1 MKARA
6 EPLVQALAA
15 VPWLQA
21 SGNAVVERLA
31 DASHLQHLVDGQT
44 VATRGTQ
51 TSHLVVIASGMLELS
66 MTNAQGKRHTTS
78 PLGKGQV
85 FGLIPLLDGS
95 TLIHDVC
102 ARGASSIVVVPRDA
116 ILSTMEAQ
124 PTLAMQMLLLLCQR
138 ARHNYEVLAGLSLL
152 PLHVRVVRL
161 LLDLSSSHSSQRIHL
176 TQAALADMLGA
187 SRQSVNLELKK
198 LERSGAIAISRGD
211 IEILDSGQL
220 QAIAGS

>member
-6 EPLVQALAA
+6 EPIARALAA

-21 SGNAVVERLA
+21 SGATVVERLA
-31 DASHLQHLVDGQT
+31 EASHLQHLVDGQA
-44 VATRGTQ
+44 VASRGTQ
-51 TSHLVVIASGMLELS
+51 AARLVVIASGTLELS

-116 ILSTMEAQ
+116 ILRALEAH
-124 PTLAMQMLLLLCQR
+124 PALAMQMLLLCQR
-138 ARHNYEVLAGLSLL
+138 ARHNYEVVAGLSLL
-152 PLHVRVVRL
+152 PLHVRVARL
-161 LLDLSSSHSSQRIHL
+161 VLDLSAGRHVRV
-176 TQAALADMLGA
+176 TQAALAEMLGA
-187 SRQSVNLELKK
+187 SRQSINIELKK
-198 LERSGAIAISRGD
+198 LERGGVIAVARGD
-211 IEILDSGQL
+211 IEIRDPDRLHAASQRDSL
-220 QAIAGS
+220 

>member
-15 VPWLQA
+15 VPWLRA
-21 SGNAVVERLA
+21 SGDAAVECLA
-31 DASHLQHLVDGQT
+31 DASHLQHLVDRQAVGS
-44 VATRGTQ
+44 RGTQ
-51 TSHLVVIASGMLELS
+51 TSHLVVVASGTLELS
-66 MTNAQGKRHTTS
+66 MTNVQGKRHTTS
-78 PLGKGQV
+78 LLGKGQV

-95 TLIHDVC
+95 TLIHDAC

-124 PTLAMQMLLLLCQR
+124 PALAMQMLLLMCQR

-161 LLDLSSSHSSQRIHL
+161 LLDRSSEQRIHL
-176 TQAALADMLGA
+176 TQAALAEMLGA

-211 IEILDSGQL
+211 IEILDAGQL

>member
-1 MKARA
+1 MKTRA
-6 EPLVQALAA
+6 EPIVQALAA
-15 VPWLQA
+15 VPWLCA
-21 SGNAVVERLA
+21 SGEAVVEHLA
-31 DASHLQHLVDGQT
+31 GASHLQHLVDGQA
-44 VATRGTQ
+44 VASRGTQ
-51 TSHLVVIASGMLELS
+51 TSHLVVIASGTLELS

-116 ILSTMEAQ
+116 ILSTMETQ
-124 PTLAMQMLLLLCQR
+124 PALAMQMLLLLCQR

-152 PLHVRVVRL
+152 PLHVRVARL
-161 LLDLSSSHSSQRIHL
+161 LMDLSSGQRVHL

-187 SRQSVNLELKK
+187 SRQSINIELKK
-198 LERSGAIAISRGD
+198 LERGGTVLISRGD
-211 IEILDSGQL
+211 VEIRDPAQL
-220 QAIAGS
+220 QAIAGT

>member
-6 EPLVQALAA
+6 EPIARALAG

-21 SGNAVVERLA
+21 SGAAVVERLA
-31 DASHLQHLVDGQT
+31 EASHLQHLVDGQA
-44 VATRGTQ
+44 VASRGTQ
-51 TSHLVVIASGMLELS
+51 AAHLVVIASGTLELS

-116 ILSTMEAQ
+116 ILRALEAH
-124 PTLAMQMLLLLCQR
+124 PALAMQMLLLLCQR
-138 ARHNYEVLAGLSLL
+138 ARHNYEVVAGLSLL
-152 PLHVRVVRL
+152 PLHVRVARL
-161 LLDLSSSHSSQRIHL
+161 VLDLSAGRHVRV
-176 TQAALADMLGA
+176 TQAALAEMLGA
-187 SRQSVNLELKK
+187 SRQSINIELKK
-198 LERSGAIAISRGD
+198 LERGGVIAVARGD
-211 IEILDSGQL
+211 IEIRDPDRLHAASQRDSL
-220 QAIAGS
+220 